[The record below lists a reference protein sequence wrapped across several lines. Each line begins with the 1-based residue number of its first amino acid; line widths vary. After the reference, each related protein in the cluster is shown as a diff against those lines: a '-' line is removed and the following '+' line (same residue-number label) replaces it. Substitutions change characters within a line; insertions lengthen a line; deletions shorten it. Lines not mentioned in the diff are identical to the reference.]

1 METITTII
9 ARSYIQG
16 QFYSK
21 KFKNGK
27 EAIKHGE
34 QISRQYKGYVV
45 TYIEEKKT
53 GHRWDID
60 VFEYTK
66 EDTIFS
72 TLVVNSKK
80 SAKLVAENL
89 KEYDDGLRVYIC
101 KIY

>member
-1 METITTII
+1 METNTIII
-9 ARSYIQG
+9 ARDYTQG
-16 QFYSK
+16 MFYSK
-21 KFKNGK
+21 RFKDGK
-27 EAIKHGE
+27 EAIKYGE
-34 QISRQYKGYVV
+34 QTARQYKGYVI

-72 TLVVNSKK
+72 TLAVSSKK
-80 SAKLVAENL
+80 SAKLVVENL
-89 KEYDDGLRVYIC
+89 KEYDDGLRTYIC